1 MAKPLIVQFYYGG
14 DASAIDW
21 VSVSSLTLMSLLDF
35 SPPVSSSQIVLSIII
50 AAAGCCVGPVAVD
63 LIGRVNVF

>member
-1 MAKPLIVQFYYGG
+1 M
-14 DASAIDW
+14 SATDW

-35 SPPVSSSQIVLSIII
+35 SPPVSSSQIVLSVII